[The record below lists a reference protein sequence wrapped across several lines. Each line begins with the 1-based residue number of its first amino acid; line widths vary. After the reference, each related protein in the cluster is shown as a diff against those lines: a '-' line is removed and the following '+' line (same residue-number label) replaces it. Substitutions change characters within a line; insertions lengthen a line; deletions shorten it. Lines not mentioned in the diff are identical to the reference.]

1 MDKNINIL
9 IEKILASG
17 LLLEIIN
24 QDNDAFEMLL
34 AAILKKRV
42 EFIEKIQRDF
52 IADMNGDIAGQD
64 TPEG

>member
-34 AAILKKRV
+34 AAILQKRI

-52 IADMNGDIAGQD
+52 INDMTGDISGMD